1 MLGGKTSFGGPSNVM
16 RTKEKKG
23 GKDIAQTPK
32 VEVSCKK
39 VSPGK
44 EKVKYSKYVCHMICD
59 GKRLSME
66 GGNVVLEFR
75 IPTSGTSLDFYQELS
90 VHYELQ
96 HGRPPRNLVI
106 TTTSGSRACTV

>member
-1 MLGGKTSFGGPSNVM
+1 MM

-44 EKVKYSKYVCHMICD
+44 EKVKYSKYGCHMICD